1 MVERS
6 ECINYFTEQ
15 YGDMPLKAV
24 QFRADPVL
32 YKDEPKKS
40 GKRLKTRR
48 NSEIDSIS
56 DPVVKKYE
64 DMGPL

>member
-40 GKRLKTRR
+40 GKFNELIRK
-48 NSEIDSIS
+48 I
-56 DPVVKKYE
+56 VKLIQFQI
-64 DMGPL
+64 PL